1 MSKKRKR
8 KLNNLQVKNNGEQS
22 VIKGNKNQSKADD
35 YDFENAVY
43 PKNSHLKIPPEDKS
57 ELSEG
62 DIVMHKAGRD
72 AVVGEYNFI
81 NVAVV
86 FIVILLMGISFALLR
101 NTDEYV
107 ENNNKITTETILNGK
122 FTKKLSKNYINRLP
136 GKQLLLDANK
146 CFSYVYGIGSFNDE
160 KGFVSADT
168 GRIISIKTFKEP
180 VLVTLTTK
188 ATAPTT
194 TTQYTGKTTNTTV
207 KLKGS
212 LFVGP
217 GQLTTTKKTKKTT
230 TKKTT
235 KKTTTT
241 STTTAFTGTTWSFKG
256 TTAWNKSTTSASK
269 TTAATTAPTTAPTTS
284 EDDTTYDSDNEE

>member
-1 MSKKRKR
+1 MSKRRKR
-8 KLNNLQVKNNGEQS
+8 KLNNLDSNSQDAAVKHNNQP
-22 VIKGNKNQSKADD
+22 KADD
-35 YDFENAVY
+35 YDYENAVY
-43 PKNSHLKIPPEDKS
+43 PDNFCLRVPPEDKS
-57 ELSEG
+57 SDLSEG
-62 DIVMHKAGRD
+62 DIIMHKAARD

-86 FIVILLMGISFALLR
+86 FILIMIIGISFALLR

-107 ENNNKITTETILNGK
+107 ENNNKISVEAVLNGK

-136 GKQLLLDANK
+136 GKQFLLDTNR
-146 CFSYVYGIGSFNDE
+146 CFSYVYGLARYNDE

-168 GRIISIKTFKEP
+168 GRIIGIKTFEEP
-180 VLVTLTTK
+180 IVVTLTT
-188 ATAPTT
+188 AVPAT

-207 KLKGS
+207 KLNKT

-241 STTTAFTGTTWSFKG
+241 PTTTAFTGTTWSFKG
-256 TTAWNKSTTSASK
+256 TTTWNRSTTSAVK
-269 TTAATTAPTTAPTTS
+269 TTSPTTVPTTEPTTS
-284 EDDTTYDSDNEE
+284 ESDTTYDTDNE